1 MAINDFIISTLNIS
15 DDMIFSIDIYLIY
28 IKQMIL
34 ILSVP
39 VRDLCNMLLT
49 ISSNL
54 KLVYE

>member
-15 DDMIFSIDIYLIY
+15 DDMIFSIDIY